1 MVIKGAQRLQFLRQK
16 PNDSF
21 GAGEMLHDG
30 PTIGDFRQTGVSSG
44 NAERE
49 ARLNA
54 RKSIVS
60 DVIFP
65 KSVLKSIFLKWPER
79 QQKLGI
85 LS

>member
-1 MVIKGAQRLQFLRQK
+1 
-16 PNDSF
+16 
-21 GAGEMLHDG
+21 MLHDG

-65 KSVLKSIFLKWPER
+65 KSVPKSISRNGLNDTGNRESSADRLWRRGTLPN
-79 QQKLGI
+79 L
-85 LS
+85 